1 MTCFDALNPTIET
14 CTTTIDGSRDIIGK
28 NNIFV
33 VDTSIKK
40 ISYKLVVVEELHLFK
55 SLFVTFIL
63 FIDLFA

>member
-1 MTCFDALNPTIET
+1 MTCFGALNLTIET

-28 NNIFV
+28 NNIFS

-40 ISYKLVVVEELHLFK
+40 ISYKLVVGELHLFK

-63 FIDLFA
+63 FIDFLA

>member
-14 CTTTIDGSRDIIGK
+14 CTTTIDGSREINEK
-28 NNIFV
+28 ENIFGV
-33 VDTSIKK
+33 GTSIKK
-40 ISYKLVVVEELHLFK
+40 NSYKLVVGELHLFK